1 MSAFWCRYRCHLLQA
16 HLSDCR
22 GSHYF
27 AESLI
32 KFHEATSSLLHG
44 AVFYPDNHCDSKLV
58 ALIGCLINLVD
69 NLPKTTG
76 WFQRQQRSHVM
87 DLSRE

>member
-22 GSHYF
+22 GSYCF
-27 AESLI
+27 AESTI

-44 AVFYPDNHCDSKLV
+44 AVLDPDYHCDSTLV
-58 ALIGCLINLVD
+58 SLTA
-69 NLPKTTG
+69 
-76 WFQRQQRSHVM
+76 
-87 DLSRE
+87 